1 MNAMKKFGLFLMIIL
16 FATVVVS
23 AQPGGRQ
30 GTPEDMAK
38 RQTEQ
43 MGEYVKMPQD
53 LQKKV
58 YDLNLKYAKK
68 SAEMFQGGG
77 SFRDMSDADRQKMRE
92 KREAMNKEK
101 DTEMKKILSADQFK
115 AYEKY
120 QEEARQ
126 RMMQRR

>member
-1 MNAMKKFGLFLMIIL
+1 MNAMRKFGLFLMIIL
-16 FATVVVS
+16 FASALVN

-30 GTPEDMAK
+30 FSPEDMAK

-43 MGEYVKMPQD
+43 MGETLKMSKD
-53 LQKKV
+53 LQQKV

-77 SFRDMSDADRQKMRE
+77 GFRDMSDADRQKMRE
-92 KREAMNKEK
+92 KREALNKEK
-101 DTEMKKILSADQFK
+101 DAEMKKLLSADQFK

-126 RMMQRR
+126 RMQQRR

>member
-77 SFRDMSDADRQKMRE
+77 NFRDMSDADRQKMRE

>member
-1 MNAMKKFGLFLMIIL
+1 MRKFGLFLMIIL
-16 FATVVVS
+16 FATVVAN

-30 GTPEDMAK
+30 FSPEDMAK

-53 LQKKV
+53 LQQKV

-68 SAEMFQGGG
+68 SADMFQGGG
-77 SFRDMSDADRQKMRE
+77 NFRDMSDADRQKMRE
-92 KREAMNKEK
+92 KREALNKEK

>member
-43 MGEYVKMPQD
+43 MGEYVKMPRD

-77 SFRDMSDADRQKMRE
+77 NFRDMSDADRQKMRE

>member
-1 MNAMKKFGLFLMIIL
+1 MKKFGLFLLIIL
-16 FATVVVS
+16 FASAFVN

-30 GTPEDMAK
+30 FSPEDMAK

-43 MGEYVKMPQD
+43 MGETVKMSKD
-53 LQKKV
+53 LQQKV

-68 SAEMFQGGG
+68 SAELFQGGG
-77 SFRDMSDADRQKMRE
+77 DFQNMSDADRQKMRE
-92 KREAMNKEK
+92 KREALNKEK
-101 DTEMKKILSADQFK
+101 DGEMKKLLSADQYK